1 MIRSYPMRPQK
12 YRSYNSKTKLSWAN
26 YVITMAQS
34 YRGTSMKG
42 GAKRKSFI
50 AFMHD
55 DIQFPGQGSDH
66 ENDRRPL
73 LCRAETPIITQREP
87 ETGLTDLYIAV
98 IQTKLTEG
106 YDVVLTVTGHSMRP
120 LWRHRRDTITL
131 TSCNPGQLRVGDIPL
146 YRRENGQPVLHRII
160 KVDRHSFDLCGDNQ
174 IQVEQHLP
182 KSNVIGVV
190 QSFTR
195 NGKTYS
201 CSHWGYQAYS
211 WLWLGLLPWR
221 RWILGALN
229 RLGIMN

>member
-1 MIRSYPMRPQK
+1 MVEWGAIFYRTDSTNKTVPDPLTLDKAQFVLKAMSTHTAGQFYSMINAIDNKKDNVMIRSYP
-12 YRSYNSKTKLSWAN
+12 
-26 YVITMAQS
+26 
-34 YRGTSMKG
+34 
-42 GAKRKSFI
+42 
-50 AFMHD
+50 
-55 DIQFPGQGSDH
+55 
-66 ENDRRPL
+66 
-73 LCRAETPIITQREP
+73 TQREP
-87 ETGLTDLYIAV
+87 ETRLTDLYLAV

-106 YDVVLTVTGHSMRP
+106 HDVVLTVTGHSMRP

-160 KVDRHSFDLCGDNQ
+160 KVDQNSFDLCGDNQ
-174 IQVEQHLP
+174 IQVEYHLP

-201 CSHWGYQAYS
+201 CNHRGYQVYS
-211 WLWLGLLPWR
+211 WLWLGLRPWR

-229 RLGIMN
+229 RLGIMT